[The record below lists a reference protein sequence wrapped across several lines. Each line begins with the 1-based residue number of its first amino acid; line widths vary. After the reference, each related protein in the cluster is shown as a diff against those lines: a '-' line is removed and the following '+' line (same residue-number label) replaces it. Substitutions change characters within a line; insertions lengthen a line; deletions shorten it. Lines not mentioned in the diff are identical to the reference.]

1 MPQNHIAIE
10 YCTSWGYYPRAAG
23 LAAEIQKKFGI
34 APQLIRGRGG
44 VFEITMGNDLLFS
57 KKKLGRFPQAGEVE
71 KEIEQRV
78 TA

>member
-1 MPQNHIAIE
+1 
-10 YCTSWGYYPRAAG
+10 
-23 LAAEIQKKFGI
+23 
-34 APQLIRGRGG
+34 
-44 VFEITMGNDLLFS
+44 MGNDLLFS